1 MYCVEASPVN
11 KKPMANELR
20 QEIEGGTSSRE
31 RGRGF
36 WERVKS
42 RRIHHMDSEG
52 VGRVKLGEVTSH
64 AADVE

>member
-1 MYCVEASPVN
+1 MGPQQRE
-11 KKPMANELR
+11 EL
-20 QEIEGGTSSRE
+20 
-31 RGRGF
+31 

-64 AADVE
+64 AGQREQDKQVI